1 MAHEDLSLPS
11 GSACELAPHMLRLPM
26 IFELRRLTQ
35 KLYLRFKELKNS
47 NIVWLQV
54 GALTDFSCTS
64 PPIIWFI
71 QLFIHLYKTT
81 WDQLFNRGLALELQ
95 DVSIQITQAKGLLWC
110 SRIVVVCSVPNTNE
124 YLVTLSLKMIAA
136 PVDVDLY
143 FCRLQ
148 DVHLKLVVEVESP
161 K

>member
-1 MAHEDLSLPS
+1 
-11 GSACELAPHMLRLPM
+11 MLRLPM

-64 PPIIWFI
+64 PPMISFI

-81 WDQLFNRGLALELQ
+81 WDQLFNRGLASELQ
-95 DVSIQITQAKGLLWC
+95 DVSIQITQAKGLL
-110 SRIVVVCSVPNTNE
+110 
-124 YLVTLSLKMIAA
+124 
-136 PVDVDLY
+136 
-143 FCRLQ
+143 
-148 DVHLKLVVEVESP
+148 
-161 K
+161 